1 MCVSKHLRWS
11 FFVNILNGSLFS
23 QCKLHHRCSTGL
35 GHIKTYENIEI
46 FRVNLRWSKSS
57 QLLQHVAFLANF
69 KNVNAGWDIVN
80 WVVQGKL

>member
-23 QCKLHHRCSTGL
+23 QYKLHHRCSTGL
-35 GHIKTYENIEI
+35 GHIKTYENVEI
-46 FRVNLRWSKSS
+46 FRVNQLLKSS
-57 QLLQHVAFLANF
+57 QLLQRVAFLANF

>member
-23 QCKLHHRCSTGL
+23 QYKLYHRCSTGL
-35 GHIKTYENIEI
+35 GNIKTYENVEI
-46 FRVNLRWSKSS
+46 FRVNQLLKSS
-57 QLLQHVAFLANF
+57 QLLQRVAFLANF